1 VTIAEIISMTG
12 FSRPTLY
19 RWMSHPV
26 THRIPRFPRPI
37 NQPCKP
43 AKWDEHEVRAWW
55 EQNKERCGL
64 WGRGHNE
71 KDQ

>member
-1 VTIAEIISMTG
+1 
-12 FSRPTLY
+12 
-19 RWMSHPV
+19 MSHPV